1 MGEATPAFTGTASRV
16 HVADERLGGRFWML
30 AESGDEEGDIADGS
44 VAARPEV
51 NSATPS
57 DFTCETFQ
65 VGYSEE
71 DVAGLVDAVIPESDS
86 ARLGVRASDK
96 IEVARQ
102 MVHQRTTTT
111 AIRPW

>member
-1 MGEATPAFTGTASRV
+1 MLPTRGLEGAR
-16 HVADERLGGRFWML
+16 ML
-30 AESGDEEGDIADGS
+30 ASPDEEEIVDGS
-44 VAARPEV
+44 AALAEV

-102 MVHQRTTTT
+102 MVHQTRRWRSVHGKV
-111 AIRPW
+111 RP